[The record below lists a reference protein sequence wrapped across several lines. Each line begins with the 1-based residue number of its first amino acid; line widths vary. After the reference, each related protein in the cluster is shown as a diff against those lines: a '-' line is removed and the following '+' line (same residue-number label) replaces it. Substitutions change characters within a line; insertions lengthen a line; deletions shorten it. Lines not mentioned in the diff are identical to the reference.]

1 MVPVQEVALAHVVP
15 HISYTGSYPLTPL
28 IDGAAAPFTVE
39 VDVVL
44 WVPSAA
50 AEGATISVGT
60 SWTTAGPVTKR
71 LDALP
76 QGETT
81 VRVALPAAEK
91 VRIAYGLWLPHS

>member
-28 IDGAAAPFTVE
+28 IDGAAAPLAVD

-50 AEGATISVGT
+50 AEGATTYHLGRWRHHGRSVEARG
-60 SWTTAGPVTKR
+60 
-71 LDALP
+71 
-76 QGETT
+76 
-81 VRVALPAAEK
+81 
-91 VRIAYGLWLPHS
+91 

>member
-28 IDGAAAPFTVE
+28 IDGAAAPLAVD

-50 AEGATISVGT
+50 AEGGGRGYRATIYHLGRWRHHGRRQS
-60 SWTTAGPVTKR
+60 P
-71 LDALP
+71 
-76 QGETT
+76 
-81 VRVALPAAEK
+81 
-91 VRIAYGLWLPHS
+91 